1 MLRRRTLL
9 AAMVLCPPVLI
20 GLLSSSPAVAARPP
34 TGGICVPQ
42 AYKPSNAWPTTVRPD
57 GRAELLVPLNV
68 VRIYSDQHSADLM
81 APRKWLYA
89 QLEIANRIYRYDDRT
104 MSRYGTGKPAPCI
117 QFRINRIYDIHE
129 REVSDILG
137 MTLDTEN
144 VYGSS
149 PTING
154 RRYVGTRDL
163 RTLKVTGGT
172 HYLTVFCVWQ
182 IKDPQCSTQGIGG
195 QSNVGFSDMPS
206 RARPK
211 LLTKVTSTRARM
223 GVVLS
228 RQSAIWMRTLAHEL
242 GHYFGLYHAWMRKEN
257 AACGVNDLGTGPK
270 KNVDPDP
277 LWGNV
282 MDYDNGPTVRQ
293 YFALSQMAYMYRFV
307 RNKASTQIQV
317 FRRKGDGTRPP
328 EPKTPSARLGRV
340 WVDTPAPGGPVV
352 VHATIEGQHLPGRD
366 CRIVAWF
373 SDRMGQV
380 LRDADGKYRTRSGHV
395 SAGKSFTAKYE
406 KSSFKDM
413 TLTLPTGQLHLPPG
427 RHALSVK
434 VGIFASGRQMVSSQ
448 NVSFEYVVPRPPA
461 TVVAH
466 GRAAAWFVSAHV
478 DPLVVRSGGKWVQIR
493 THLRADNLK
502 DRDVRL
508 QARFYF
514 TSNNKVLRDFDGR
527 YRSPEGTALAQVT
540 LKPRYEKSEYKDKE
554 VWIPIPQLHLAAG
567 AAQMVARLA
576 IVHDGVTLASGRT
589 HAFTVGVP
597 SGGRTTTTAPSAK
610 IESIRIVHNQVRNQ
624 QRGMVV
630 HSSVTVSG
638 CRGRE
643 VAVTAWFWYTGGNPL
658 RDFDGKYRTKSGHVS
673 ASIDLTPRYE
683 VAIFSDCPVF
693 IPYDQLHMPRGTHT
707 LAVTLGAFQGSKS
720 LMRQTGRSLFRVT
733 VKK

>member
-154 RRYVGTRDL
+154 RRHVGTREL

-206 RARPK
+206 TGRPR
-211 LLTKVTSTRARM
+211 LLTQVTSTRARM

-228 RQSAIWMRTLAHEL
+228 RQDAIWMRTLAHEL

-257 AACGVNDLGTGPK
+257 AACGINDLGTGPK
-270 KNVDPDP
+270 QNVDTDP
-277 LWGNV
+277 QWGNV
-282 MDYDNGPTVRQ
+282 MDYDNGQTVRQ
-293 YFALSQMAYMYRFV
+293 YFALSQLAYLYRFA
-307 RNKASTQIQV
+307 RDKASTQIQIY
-317 FRRKGDGTRPP
+317 RRKGDGTRPP
-328 EPKTPSARLGRV
+328 EPKTPSARFGRV
-340 WVDTPAPGGPVV
+340 WVDRPSAGGQVV
-352 VHATIEGQHLPGRD
+352 VHSTVTGQNLPGRD

-373 SDRMGQV
+373 SDRMGQM
-380 LRDADGKYRTRSGHV
+380 LRDADGKNRTRNGQV
-395 SAGKSFTAKYE
+395 SAGKSFTARHE
-406 KSSFKDM
+406 KSLFNDM
-413 TLTLPTGQLHLPPG
+413 KLTLPAGQLHLAPG
-427 RHALSVK
+427 RHALSVQ
-434 VGIFASGRQMVSSQ
+434 VGIFASGEQLVSSQ
-448 NVSFEYVVPRPPA
+448 RVPFEYVVPRAPE
-461 TVVAH
+461 TVVAS
-466 GRAAAWFVSAHV
+466 GRPAAWFLSAHV
-478 DPLVVRSGGKWVQIR
+478 EPSVVRGGAKWVQIR
-493 THLRADNLK
+493 THLRADNLTGQA
-502 DRDVRL
+502 VRL

-514 TSNNKVLRDFDGR
+514 TTNNKVLLDFDGR
-527 YRSPEGTALAQVT
+527 YRSPEGMAFSEAQLT
-540 LKPRYEKSEYKDKE
+540 PRFDRSSYKDTK
-554 VWIPIPQLHLAAG
+554 VWIPVSQLHLAAG
-567 AAQMVARLA
+567 AAQMVAQLA
-576 IVHDGVTLASGRT
+576 VVHNGVTLASGRT
-589 HAFTVGVP
+589 HAFTVGAAA
-597 SGGRTTTTAPSAK
+597 GGTRTTTAPQAK
-610 IESIRIVHNQVRNQ
+610 VDSVRIVHNQT
-624 QRGMVV
+624 QRGEKGMVV
-630 HSSVTVSG
+630 HSRLTVSG
-638 CRGRE
+638 CRGRR
-643 VAVTAWFWYTGGNPL
+643 VSLTAWFWTTSGNPL
-658 RDFDGKYRTKSGHVS
+658 RDFDGRYRTKTGNVS
-673 ASIDLTPRYE
+673 ATIDVTPRYE
-683 VAIFSDCPVF
+683 VSIFSDCPVF
-693 IPYDQLHMPRGTHT
+693 IPYDQLHLVRGTHT
-707 LAVTLGAFQGSKS
+707 LAVTLGAFQDTRS
-720 LMRQTGRSLFRVT
+720 LMRQTGRSLCRVT
-733 VKK
+733 VNK